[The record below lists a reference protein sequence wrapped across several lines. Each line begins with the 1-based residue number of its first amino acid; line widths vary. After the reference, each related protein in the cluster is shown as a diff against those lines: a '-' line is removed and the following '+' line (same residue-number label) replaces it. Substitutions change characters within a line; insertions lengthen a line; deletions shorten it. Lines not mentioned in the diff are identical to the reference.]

1 MYSLDINFLKDPE
14 RDILPQDQGAV
25 SSKKQLQMGEM
36 TPLIIGAVVGI
47 LPLALVAGLWLVMQ
61 QQTAKLEKEQAEVT
75 RELERSEAQ
84 RQRVVNLQ
92 KQINKTNAETEA
104 LANVFDQIKP
114 WSAMLQDIRERT
126 PPGVQIRT
134 VKQTEVES
142 DGRNSGSAKA
152 QASSDTRP
160 KFKLEISGT
169 ARSFDDVNYFILTL
183 KNSSFL
189 KTDQTQLIE
198 AQLIDNPTKLE
209 VPETQQ
215 RSAAQAKYEL
225 PKVVDYTIHTN
236 LSNIPASELLRELD
250 SKGAVGL
257 VTRIRTLQEKGVI
270 QP

>member
-14 RDILPQDQGAV
+14 RDILPQEQGAA
-25 SSKKQLQMGEM
+25 SSQKQLQMGEM
-36 TPLIIGAVVGI
+36 TPLIIGGIVGI
-47 LPLALVAGLWLVMQ
+47 LPLALVAGLLLVMQ
-61 QQTAKLEKEQAEVT
+61 QQTAKLEQEQTEVN
-75 RELERSEAQ
+75 RELERSQAQ
-84 RQRVVNLQ
+84 RQRVVNLKKEI
-92 KQINKTNAETEA
+92 KQTNDETEA

-114 WSAMLQDIRERT
+114 WSAMLQDIRERI

-134 VKQTEVES
+134 VKQTEVETDS
-142 DGRNSGSAKA
+142 RQSRSSQA
-152 QASSDTRP
+152 QASSNTIP
-160 KFKLEISGT
+160 KLKLEISGT
-169 ARSFDDVNYFILTL
+169 ARSFDDVSYFMLTL
-183 KNSSFL
+183 KNSSFF
-189 KTDQTQLIE
+189 KRDQTHLIK

-209 VPETQQ
+209 VPEAQK

-270 QP
+270 QQ